1 MNRADAFSGR
11 VATSKGR
18 LIDRFR
24 KPRSQE
30 ASALLA
36 AAAVESHERVLDLGM
51 AGRPAGLELDAVGI
65 HFASSELRA
74 VRFCEDAIRQKA
86 LDNACAW
93 LEISPAVVAGPAFD
107 VVLYAPARWESK
119 ARVFEL
125 IDAAFGKMAMHGRFL
140 LAGRRNAGVESYR
153 RRLEAVFGRVETAT
167 SKSGF
172 RVYRSNKRT
181 PETGARAVD
190 ATFVFEVE
198 ELSGGPYTFEAS
210 AGVFSSRGLDPG
222 TRTLIETVD
231 VNAGDRVLD
240 LGCGY
245 GAIGIAAAKRAREVR
260 LLDSDLLA
268 VRCARRNV
276 VRNGLANA
284 RVALSDGF
292 EAVTGLSFD
301 LILCNAPTH
310 EGVATARRFVQGAA
324 RHLESMGRFV
334 VVTMRPGLY
343 LKQMKR
349 VFDTVDQLESR
360 QGYTVLCARGAKP
373 AFPAARDASDR
384 VGSRPKTG
392 FRPRRARG
400 EAERIGRPENP

>member
-1 MNRADAFSGR
+1 M
-11 VATSKGR
+11 
-18 LIDRFR
+18 
-24 KPRSQE
+24 
-30 ASALLA
+30 LA
-36 AAAVESHERVLDLGM
+36 AAAVEPHERVLDMGM
-51 AGRPAGLELDAVGI
+51 AGRPVGLELDAAGI
-65 HFASSELRA
+65 HFVSPDLQAI
-74 VRFCEDAIRQKA
+74 RFCEDAIRQMA

-93 LEISPAVVAGPAFD
+93 LEVSPAVLAGPCFD
-107 VVLYAPARWESK
+107 AVLYAPARWESK

-140 LAGRRNAGVESYR
+140 LAGRRNAGVDSYR

-172 RVYRSNKRT
+172 RVYRSSKGSL
-181 PETGARAVD
+181 EAGARPVE
-190 ATFVFEVE
+190 ATHVFEE
-198 ELSGGPYTFEAS
+198 GDLPGGPYTFEAS

-292 EAVTGLSFD
+292 EAVTGRSFD

-310 EGVATARRFVQGAA
+310 EGAATARRFVQGAA
-324 RHLESMGRFV
+324 RHLESKGRFAV
-334 VVTMRPGLY
+334 VAMRPGMY
-343 LKQMKR
+343 FKQMKR
-349 VFDTVDQLESR
+349 VFETVDQLVSR
-360 QGYTVLCARGAKP
+360 KGYTVLCARGAKSV
-373 AFPAARDASDR
+373 FPAARGAADCMDS
-384 VGSRPKTG
+384 GP
-392 FRPRRARG
+392 
-400 EAERIGRPENP
+400 